1 MKTLIYNVY
10 KLVKNQ
16 PSMLILQTETKET
29 VLNFLREFEFNDA
42 VNKLFKKHN
51 MTKRDKKEL
60 VEEFYKLYDMTLT
73 KIIHVSKRVSQ
84 KDLQTIEALIVVV
97 IDKL

>member
-1 MKTLIYNVY
+1 MKNLIYNVY

-42 VNKLFKKHN
+42 VNKLFEKHN
-51 MTKRDKKEL
+51 MTKREKRQL
-60 VEEFYKLYDMTLT
+60 VEDFYKLYDMTLT
-73 KIIHVSKRVSQ
+73 KIVHVSKRVSQ
-84 KDLQTIEALIVVV
+84 DLQTVEALIVVV